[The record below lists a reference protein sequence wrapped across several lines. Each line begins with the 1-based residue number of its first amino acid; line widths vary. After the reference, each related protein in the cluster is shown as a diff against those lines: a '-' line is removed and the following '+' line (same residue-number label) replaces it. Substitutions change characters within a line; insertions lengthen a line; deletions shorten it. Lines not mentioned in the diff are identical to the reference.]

1 MIPAPAT
8 FSPLGIQVF
17 QPRHQIV
24 EQRQVIPTGPR
35 PQNLLIHNK
44 MVAVSC
50 HLVWGVCY
58 TTNNHH
64 NSVMVQPILQLR
76 KLRQ

>member
-8 FSPLGIQVF
+8 LSPLDIEVF

-24 EQRQVIPTGPR
+24 EQTEAIPTVPR
-35 PQNLLIHNK
+35 PQYLLTCNK

-50 HLVWGVCY
+50 HQFGEFVI
-58 TTNNHH
+58 
-64 NSVMVQPILQLR
+64 QQ
-76 KLRQ
+76 

>member
-8 FSPLGIQVF
+8 LSPLDIEVF

-24 EQRQVIPTGPR
+24 EAIPTVPR
-35 PQNLLIHNK
+35 PQYLLTCNK

-50 HLVWGVCY
+50 HQFGEFVI
-58 TTNNHH
+58 
-64 NSVMVQPILQLR
+64 QQ
-76 KLRQ
+76 